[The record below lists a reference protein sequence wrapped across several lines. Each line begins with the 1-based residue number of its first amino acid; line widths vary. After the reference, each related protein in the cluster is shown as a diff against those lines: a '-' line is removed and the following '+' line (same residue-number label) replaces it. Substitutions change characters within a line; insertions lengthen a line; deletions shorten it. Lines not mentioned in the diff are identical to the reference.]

1 MQLRVLTERI
11 FVVQAEQQWSWMN
24 FSLYTLLASST
35 GMCWWRTGYEEKHIF
50 TRMSLV
56 FWFIGTYV
64 ALCDT

>member
-1 MQLRVLTERI
+1 
-11 FVVQAEQQWSWMN
+11 
-24 FSLYTLLASST
+24 
-35 GMCWWRTGYEEKHIF
+35 MCWWRTGYEEKHIF